1 MAKLKDVR
9 LELARMQKELKAK
22 EAELR
27 RETAVPLADIFR
39 DAILKDEDACAK
51 LSEYSRDEI
60 RVIAKNFVQNIDRI
74 IAESDSEIEA
84 VRVKKAERAEK
95 RKASEKTASRK
106 MNTQNNYSEENE
118 ENEEVARRQELIERL
133 RNIHDE
139 NLVLDENG
147 EPIFYNGMPVR

>member
-74 IAESDSEIEA
+74 IAESEAEIEA

-106 MNTQNNYSEENE
+106 MNTQNNHSEENE
-118 ENEEVARRQELIERL
+118 EAARRQELIERL

-147 EPIFYNGMPVR
+147 EPLFYNGMPVR

>member
-1 MAKLKDVR
+1 MTKLKDVR

-39 DAILKDEDACAK
+39 DAILKDEDACAR
-51 LSEYSRDEI
+51 LSEYSRNEI

-74 IAESDSEIEA
+74 IAESESEIEA

-95 RKASEKTASRK
+95 RKASEKTASRR
-106 MNTQNNYSEENE
+106 MNTQNNYSEEDE
-118 ENEEVARRQELIERL
+118 EAARRQELIERL